1 LINPSEDIITVER
14 YNKLL
19 ILIKKTIHKTSL
31 KKQLMYLYDLLLL
44 IYSKRNGNNY
54 NLSKSNLLNT
64 VPEIYSS
71 VINTLEKYRD
81 SIIVEDVERQNSLL
95 DTLIKER
102 VLLDYLAS
110 LCDVTLSWD
119 NPLVTIKDWKY
130 E

>member
-1 LINPSEDIITVER
+1 
-14 YNKLL
+14 
-19 ILIKKTIHKTSL
+19 
-31 KKQLMYLYDLLLL
+31 MYLYDLLLL

-119 NPLVTIKDWKY
+119 NPLVTIKD
-130 E
+130 